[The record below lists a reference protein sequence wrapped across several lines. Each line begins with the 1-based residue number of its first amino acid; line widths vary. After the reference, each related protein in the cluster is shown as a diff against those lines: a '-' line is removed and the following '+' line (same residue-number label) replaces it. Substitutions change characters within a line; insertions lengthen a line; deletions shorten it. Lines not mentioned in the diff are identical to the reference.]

1 MAKGSAYFVCTNCGY
16 TSIKWLGKCPSCGMW
31 DTFKEY
37 KESNTGRG
45 ETRGISYKLLK
56 EVKTVEF
63 RKVETGIFEFDRVL
77 DGGIVPS
84 SFVLLGGD
92 PGIGKSTLLLEVSR
106 NLASKGFKVLYISG
120 EESLEQVKMRAERL
134 KIDCEGIF
142 FMNEQDIDKIKEAA
156 RELHPFMIIVDSIQ
170 TVFKPEMDQVIGS
183 VSQVRECGME
193 LLRIAKE
200 DGITVLAV
208 GHVTKDGTLAGPKT
222 LEHMVDVVL
231 YLEGEKG
238 SDLRILRCTKN
249 RFGSSEEI
257 GIFEMTQEALKE
269 VSDASTLFISREHVR
284 KDGISYTVLL
294 EGKRPLLLEI
304 QSLVLPTFFAVPQ
317 RITTGFDTKRLYMLL
332 AVVERFAGIN
342 MRSMDIFL
350 NVTGGIKISDSSTD
364 LAVVMSIISSYRKR
378 PLDEHAVFI
387 GEVGLGGEIRKVPG
401 LTKRIEEAR
410 RLGFYNIFSP
420 LEYKTVEEVVKICLG

>member
-1 MAKGSAYFVCTNCGY
+1 
-16 TSIKWLGKCPSCGMW
+16 
-31 DTFKEY
+31 
-37 KESNTGRG
+37 
-45 ETRGISYKLLK
+45 
-56 EVKTVEF
+56 
-63 RKVETGIFEFDRVL
+63 
-77 DGGIVPS
+77 
-84 SFVLLGGD
+84 
-92 PGIGKSTLLLEVSR
+92 
-106 NLASKGFKVLYISG
+106 
-120 EESLEQVKMRAERL
+120 
-134 KIDCEGIF
+134 
-142 FMNEQDIDKIKEAA
+142 
-156 RELHPFMIIVDSIQ
+156 
-170 TVFKPEMDQVIGS
+170 
-183 VSQVRECGME
+183 
-193 LLRIAKE
+193 
-200 DGITVLAV
+200 
-208 GHVTKDGTLAGPKT
+208 
-222 LEHMVDVVL
+222 

-378 PLDEHAVFI
+378 PLNEHAVFI

-401 LTKRIEEAR
+401 LTKRTEEAR